1 MSEENTSAEETST
14 TEETTTEGGTTEE
27 ETPVETAP
35 KEEVVEEKA
44 PEIKTDPA
52 TASDKSSEVSGSIG
66 TGKQVFSGACK
77 LCGARIAS
85 GAVDKDGK
93 VHCPTCKGDF

>member
-1 MSEENTSAEETST
+1 MSEENTSAEETTT
-14 TEETTTEGGTTEE
+14 TEETSAEE
-27 ETPVETAP
+27 PKEEAPAEAAP

-44 PEIKTDPA
+44 QEIKTDPA

-85 GAVDKDGK
+85 GAVGKDGK

>member
-1 MSEENTSAEETST
+1 MSEENTSAEETTT
-14 TEETTTEGGTTEE
+14 TEETSAEE
-27 ETPVETAP
+27 PKEEAPAEAAP